1 MRCACARQVR
11 CHAAACPS
19 PWRTSIKRKRGFC
32 FFKCGASAASTAT
45 PLCAP
50 RSLRAS
56 QKRFPGIEIDIRT
69 SATEG
74 DLKLDKP
81 LAELAAAS
89 PGLFT
94 KELETWLLCGACDVA
109 VHSLKD
115 VPTQLPPGL
124 AIAAISAVSPPPPT
138 PVALARE
145 WLFPLVPRVPVR
157 VPPATLSAHLRQLPG
172 LAARAP

>member
-1 MRCACARQVR
+1 M
-11 CHAAACPS
+11 
-19 PWRTSIKRKRGFC
+19 
-32 FFKCGASAASTAT
+32 
-45 PLCAP
+45 P
-50 RSLRAS
+50 RSLRRS
-56 QKRFPGIEIDIRT
+56 QKRFPGVDIDIRT

-124 AIAAISAVSPPPPT
+124 AIAAISAVSQCRPHVPHRRT
-138 PVALARE
+138 VGI
-145 WLFPLVPRVPVR
+145 PLVPRALVMLLSAA
-157 VPPATLSAHLRQLPG
+157 PPAQAQLALGNLLASRHPNVLLSAPRSART
-172 LAARAP
+172 LAMW